1 MGFDIDVKT
10 KLKQVDF
17 VNVTHI
23 YKKKLIKQI
32 ENLKDKPVY
41 IHTSSN
47 HLLAIINQIPQST
60 SLSVNNFNETSFNST
75 KNDYD
80 TPPEQIVD
88 FRQQS
93 CTYRKF

>member
-41 IHTSSN
+41 IHT
-47 HLLAIINQIPQST
+47 
-60 SLSVNNFNETSFNST
+60 
-75 KNDYD
+75 
-80 TPPEQIVD
+80 
-88 FRQQS
+88 
-93 CTYRKF
+93 YRHHPTTFWQ